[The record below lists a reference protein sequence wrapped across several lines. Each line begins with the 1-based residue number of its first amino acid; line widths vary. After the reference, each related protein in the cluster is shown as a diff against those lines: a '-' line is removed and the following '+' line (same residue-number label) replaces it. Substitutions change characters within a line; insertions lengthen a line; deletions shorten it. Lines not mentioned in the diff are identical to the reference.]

1 MRKAEHQIKEIINKA
16 KPNRR
21 ASLLGLLDKKL
32 TKIQLDRKTGNLAKL
47 KFQEKNI
54 FIYVYKYVYMYYI

>member
-32 TKIQLDRKTGNLAKL
+32 M
-47 KFQEKNI
+47 KNSI
-54 FIYVYKYVYMYYI
+54 GSQNR